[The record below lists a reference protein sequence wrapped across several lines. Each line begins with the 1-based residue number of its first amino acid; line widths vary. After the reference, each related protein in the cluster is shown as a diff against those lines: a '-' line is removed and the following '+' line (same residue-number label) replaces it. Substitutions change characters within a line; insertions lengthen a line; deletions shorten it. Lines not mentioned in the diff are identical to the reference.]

1 MTQAFTRSKTA
12 RRACSLAAMLA
23 LCSQTAWAVMPT
35 SYSGTLLDLSGSDG
49 LYSSA
54 VLNNLGQAAGFA
66 LDPITGF
73 KRLAITGANGVGLN
87 YVSDASFGATDWYV
101 QGLND
106 SGVIVG
112 GYSRPSATTVGALEA
127 SGFFTGANANGVN
140 SVRQASPNQ
149 GGITSVAG
157 INASGQMV
165 AVEARYQNSA
175 SYLSKDHGQT
185 WTALNLGPDSQVT
198 AINDAGQLA
207 GNIAGPTGRWP
218 VYQAMVTGPN
228 GASPQGLG
236 TLGFYPATVFPSSRV
251 TDINNSGQVTGYSN
265 WSGSD
270 NSRAFFADNNGQGMK
285 NLGTISGIPADGIDF
300 TGKALN
306 DEGRVV
312 GTAAVRGYGQSNSR
326 AFVTDTGGTG
336 MYDLNTF
343 LSFALPKD
351 VSLNGALAINESG
364 QILAVGGTPW
374 GSSKGLYL
382 LTPSSL
388 APIPE
393 ASTVAYMA
401 LGLLGIAS
409 TIRRNKR

>member
-23 LCSQTAWAVMPT
+23 LCSQTPT

-175 SYLSKDHGQT
+175 KT
-185 WTALNLGPDSQVT
+185 MVRLGP
-198 AINDAGQLA
+198 
-207 GNIAGPTGRWP
+207 P
-218 VYQAMVTGPN
+218 
-228 GASPQGLG
+228 
-236 TLGFYPATVFPSSRV
+236 
-251 TDINNSGQVTGYSN
+251 
-265 WSGSD
+265 
-270 NSRAFFADNNGQGMK
+270 
-285 NLGTISGIPADGIDF
+285 
-300 TGKALN
+300 
-306 DEGRVV
+306 
-312 GTAAVRGYGQSNSR
+312 
-326 AFVTDTGGTG
+326 
-336 MYDLNTF
+336 
-343 LSFALPKD
+343 
-351 VSLNGALAINESG
+351 
-364 QILAVGGTPW
+364 
-374 GSSKGLYL
+374 
-382 LTPSSL
+382 
-388 APIPE
+388 
-393 ASTVAYMA
+393 
-401 LGLLGIAS
+401 
-409 TIRRNKR
+409 